1 MKKAFLTLATAGLF
15 LVPQTMLAKVEHL
28 LPRPQEISSQGG
40 ALTLGGTVSIT
51 DPTGSAA
58 LRQFF
63 TSAGCTIGDGGIPV
77 TVTLV
82 ESIAGAYDYE
92 LNGFENEAYTLEV
105 TSSAINITAVTPTGV
120 IRAAQTLAQLAEG
133 YDGTPSL
140 EAVTVKDWPAFKLR
154 GYTHDVGRSYIT
166 VDELKKHIDLLSRF
180 KVNCFHWHL
189 TENQAWRMEIKAY
202 EALTSSAS
210 MTRFPG
216 QYYTQEQCREVA
228 GYARERGVVVIPE
241 IDMPG
246 HSEAFVRAMG
256 FDMQTDQGVEVL
268 KNVLDE
274 VVEVFADAPY
284 IHIGADEKT
293 IAYPDF
299 LKIMTDYIHAKGKK
313 VVVWNPIRGV
323 DVAGTESDMTQMW
336 STAGSRIEGRPNIDC
351 RYNYANHFDVFADV
365 VGIYKSNIY
374 YADKGNADIAGT
386 ISAYWN
392 DRKTATQEDIVAQ
405 NNMYANVLASAERAW
420 IGGGKAYIETGGTVL
435 PNSGD
440 EYEEFAD
447 WERRFLFHKAHCLGN
462 EPIPY
467 VKQTNVRWR
476 ITDAFPNEGNAAA
489 VFAPEAQGTAEGT
502 DMMDETFTHEGQ
514 TYYTGMATGAG
525 VYLRHTWGNNTIPTY
540 YGTTNY
546 SNATAYAWTYVYS
559 PEEQTVGAQI
569 EFQNYGRSEND
580 KAPDAGKWD
589 RKGSDIWI
597 NGQRIAPP
605 AWDNSGKAIN
615 SEVDLMNENFA
626 ARKPLAVTLKQGWN
640 KVFLKLPYV
649 AADGVRLNK
658 WMFTCVFTDTE
669 GKNAVDGLIY
679 SPNQCMDEAT
689 EKVAAEVSVKKRA
702 VSNYVG
708 TAVGLW
714 PESSA
719 ETLNAKIAEIEATY
733 QDAMTEEERT
743 RQIAQLDEAWT
754 AFLATLTPESMNVPQ
769 EGKYYRMST
778 PLRGNRYPT
787 SGGAGQALVGE
798 QSHDTYAS
806 VWKFV
811 AREDGTYDI
820 QNFYDLTFIS
830 PASANN
836 TALNTVNAAPAAGWT
851 LKAADTMGYVT
862 IVSGTVQFNQT
873 NNAGQG
879 YKVFNWGGGSNTA
892 DTGCQY
898 LIEEVTVNPEDEGS
912 GVPADDDAPFLTTT
926 IVDGQFAPGT
936 MWYTMQIGAAQNI
949 ISDNGS
955 ADHISLQRTET
966 ALEDADL
973 WCFVGDNANG
983 YKIYNKQAGP
993 TKILASET
1001 EMKTVSGYGGT
1012 GGGTFPT
1019 MQDSEDLPEGYVG
1032 TWSLQASD
1040 KLTDVDGFFL
1050 YLHGTGYAVNN
1061 FGNRGNLAFW
1071 AEGQDAGSTVSFT
1084 FAEATLEIT
1093 PDNGSFIASNA
1104 AKTWHATWESSLMP
1118 GFTMSTGANNMTT
1131 ENGYIAAYSG
1141 LAGSCTHTLTA
1152 PEGCVVAGY
1161 GFDFTNTGKDGSY
1174 SLDLNVAG
1182 TTYKTSAD
1190 TQNVTVAGLNE
1201 RTATYVQSGANKGV
1215 TLSNY
1220 MVTIRRSLAVPEP
1233 RSEIFITDAERPTVN
1248 RIPAIATAMNGNVI
1262 AVSDYRYSGADIG
1275 MSENADG
1282 KIDLRYS
1289 ISKDNG
1295 QTWSEIMTL
1304 AAAKGYAY
1312 GRETGD
1318 SLNAAFGDPCIVA
1331 DRESNRVLVLSCSGM
1346 VSFPNGQRTNHQ
1358 GIARFYSEDGGET
1371 WGQPENI
1378 AEGIYSQFDKRL
1390 DGPVR
1395 AMFVGSGKISQSSI
1409 IKVGEYY
1416 RLYCAVLVKLGNGSN
1431 VNFVLYSDD
1440 FGGNW
1445 AVLGDI
1451 NESPVPNGGDEPKAD
1466 ELPDGSVVIS
1476 SRATGGRYY
1485 NIYTYTDSKSAA
1497 GSWSTSVFSG
1507 ASNNGTIA
1515 ESNSCNGEI
1524 MFLPVVR
1531 NSDNKKMYLALQS
1544 LPIGPGRANVGIYYK
1559 GLESPASYASP
1570 TVMAADWE
1578 GRHKASS
1585 MGSAYSTM
1593 TWQKDNS
1600 IGFLFE
1606 ESTYGKD
1613 YTIVY
1618 KNYTIEYLTNDA
1630 YSYDPAPDRDAFAYT
1645 ATALDERMA
1654 EMRASVG
1661 TNVGNLEEVALA
1673 DIESAYDAYVQTPSQ
1688 KTYEAFARVVA
1699 DADYV
1704 TINPAFKYRLRN
1716 VDRQGGT
1723 LYMMANADALTAGVL
1738 DEDNGAQLFNFV
1750 RGEEDGTYF
1759 LYNETSGVYVGRT
1772 GATYTAI
1779 SKADEHSEAGCY
1791 RVASG
1796 KDGKSSLSC
1805 INPTGSYVA
1814 IHLDADL
1821 TRLVPWNAQGSPA
1834 SLWYIEPTGISTGI
1848 DCIHSVD
1855 ETQQQDVPVYDLSGR
1870 RVIKPKTGIYVM
1882 GGKKVLVK

>member
-1 MKKAFLTLATAGLF
+1 MKKTFLTLATASMF
-15 LVPQTMLAKVEHL
+15 LVPQTMQAKVEHL
-28 LPRPQEISSQGG
+28 LPRPQEISSNGG
-40 ALTLGGTVSIT
+40 ALTLGGVVSIT
-51 DPTGSAA
+51 DPTGSTA
-58 LRQFF
+58 LREFF
-63 TSAGCTIGDGGIPV
+63 SSVGCTVGDDGIPV
-77 TVTLV
+77 TVTMV

-92 LNGFENEAYTLEV
+92 LYGFENEAYTLEV
-105 TSSAINITAVTPTGV
+105 TSSAISITAVTPTGV

-133 YDGTPSL
+133 YEGASVL
-140 EAVTVKDWPAFKLR
+140 ETVTVKDWPAFKLR

-166 VDELKKHIDLLSRF
+166 VNELKKHIDLLSRF

-228 GYARERGVVVIPE
+228 GYARARGVVVIPE

-246 HSEAFVRAMG
+246 HSDAFVRAMG

-274 VVEVFADAPY
+274 VADVFADAPY

-293 IAYPDF
+293 ITYPDF

-323 DVAGTESDMTQMW
+323 NVAGTESDMTQMW
-336 STAGSRIEGRPNIDC
+336 STAGSRIDGRPNIDC

-420 IGGGKAYIETGGTVL
+420 IGGGKAYIETGGTML
-435 PNSGD
+435 PNGGD

-447 WERRFLFHKAHCLGN
+447 WERRFLFHKANCLSN

-489 VFAPEAQGTAEGT
+489 VFAPEAQGTAEST
-502 DMMDETFTHEGQ
+502 DMMDETFTHEGK

-525 VYLRHTWGNNTIPTY
+525 IYLRHTWGNNTIPAY
-540 YGTTNY
+540 YGTTNH

-580 KAPDAGKWD
+580 KAPDADKWD

-597 NGQRIAPP
+597 NGKRIAPP
-605 AWDNSGKAIN
+605 VWENSGKAIN
-615 SEVDLMNENFA
+615 SEVDLRNENFA
-626 ARKPLAVTLKQGWN
+626 ARKPVAVTLKQGWN

-669 GKNAVDGLIY
+669 GKDAVDGLIY

-702 VSNYVG
+702 ISNYVG

-714 PESSA
+714 PESCA
-719 ETLNAKIAEIEATY
+719 EGLNAKITEIEATY
-733 QDAMTEEERT
+733 QDVMTEEERA
-743 RQIAQLDEAWT
+743 RQIVQLEEAWT
-754 AFLATLTPESMNVPQ
+754 AFLATITQTNMNMPQ
-769 EGKYYRMST
+769 ESKYYRMYT
-778 PLRGNRYPT
+778 PLRGSRYPT
-787 SGGAGQALVGE
+787 SNGAGQAIVGE
-798 QSHDTYAS
+798 QNNDTYAS

-811 AREDGTYDI
+811 AREDGSYDI

-836 TALNTVNAAPAAGWT
+836 TALNTVNAVPADGWT
-851 LKAADTMGYVT
+851 LKAADAMGYVT

-879 YKVFNWGGGSNTA
+879 FKVFNWGGGTNTS

-898 LIEEVTVNPEDEGS
+898 LVEEVTVDPEDEGS
-912 GVPADDDAPFLTTT
+912 GVPADVDAPFLTTT

-936 MWYTMQIGAAQNI
+936 MWYTMQIGSAQNI

-955 ADHISLQRTET
+955 ADHIALQKTET

-973 WCFVGDNANG
+973 WCFVGDNTNG
-983 YKIYNKQAGP
+983 YRIYNKQAGP
-993 TKILASET
+993 KKILASET
-1001 EMKTVSGYGGT
+1001 EMRTVSGYGGT

-1032 TWSLQASD
+1032 IWDLQASD
-1040 KLTDVDGFFL
+1040 RLTDVDGFFL
-1050 YLHGTGYAVNN
+1050 YLHGTSYAVNN

-1071 AEGQDAGSTVSFT
+1071 AEGQDAGSTVCFT
-1084 FAEATLEIT
+1084 FAEATLEVT
-1093 PDNGSFIASNA
+1093 QADGSFIASNP

-1118 GFTMSTGANNMTT
+1118 GFTLSTGANNMTT

-1161 GFDFTNTGKDGSY
+1161 GFDFVNTGRDDSY
-1174 SLDLNVAG
+1174 SINLNVAG
-1182 TTYKTSAD
+1182 TTYNTSA
-1190 TQNVTVAGLNE
+1190 TTRNVAVTGLTE

-1215 TLSNY
+1215 TFSNY
-1220 MVTIRRSLAVPEP
+1220 LVTIRRSLAVPEP

-1248 RIPAIATAMNGNVI
+1248 RIPAIATARNGNVI

-1275 MSENADG
+1275 MSESADG

-1295 QTWSEIMTL
+1295 QTWSDIMTL

-1371 WGQPENI
+1371 WGKPEDI
-1378 AEGIYSQFDKRL
+1378 AESIYSQFDKRL

-1416 RLYCAVLVKLGNGSN
+1416 RLYCAVLVKLGNGNN

-1445 AVLGDI
+1445 TVLGDI
-1451 NESPVPNGGDEPKAD
+1451 NESPIPSGGDEPKAD
-1466 ELPDGSVVIS
+1466 ELPDGSVIIS
-1476 SRATGGRYY
+1476 SRATGGRIY
-1485 NIYTYTDSKSAA
+1485 NIYTYTDSKAA
-1497 GSWSTSVFSG
+1497 TGSWSTSVFSG
-1507 ASNNGTIA
+1507 ASNNGTVA

-1531 NSDNKKMYLALQS
+1531 NADNKKMYLALQS
-1544 LPIGPGRANVGIYYK
+1544 LPLGPSRANVGIYYK

-1570 TVMAADWE
+1570 AVFAANWE
-1578 GRHKASS
+1578 GCHKASS

-1593 TWQKDNS
+1593 TWQNDNTL
-1600 IGFLFE
+1600 GFLFE

-1618 KNYTIEYLTNDA
+1618 KNYTIEYLTDEA
-1630 YSYDPAPDRDAFAYT
+1630 YSYDSAPDRDAFAYT

-1654 EMRASVG
+1654 EMRAAVG
-1661 TNVGNLEEVALA
+1661 TNVGNLKEDGLTAV
-1673 DIESAYDAYVQTPSQ
+1673 ESAYNAYVQLPSRE
-1688 KTYEAFARVVA
+1688 TYEAFAQVVA
-1699 DADYV
+1699 TADYV

-1716 VDRQGGT
+1716 ADRQGGT
-1723 LYMMANADALTAGVL
+1723 LYLVAKTDELTAAVL
-1738 DEDNGAQLFNFV
+1738 NVD
-1750 RGEEDGTYF
+1750 DGTQLITFVPGTEENTF
-1759 LYNETSGVYVGRT
+1759 LVYNEISNVYIGRT
-1772 GATYTAI
+1772 GANETKIPVVSAKDDA
-1779 SKADEHSEAGCY
+1779 SCY
-1791 RVASG
+1791 RVVSG
-1796 KDGKSSLSC
+1796 KDAKSSLSC
-1805 INPTGSYVA
+1805 LNPSGANSA
-1814 IHLDADL
+1814 IHLAGDC
-1821 TRLVPWNAQGSPA
+1821 TRLVPWKAQDSPA
-1834 SLWYIEPTGISTGI
+1834 SMWVIEPTDITTGI
-1848 DCIHSVD
+1848 GCIPSV
-1855 ETQQQDVPVYDLSGR
+1855 EEELQQDALFYDLSGR
-1870 RVIKPKTGIYVM
+1870 RVVNPRAGIYVVN
-1882 GGKKVLVK
+1882 GKKRLVK